1 MRLFELFSDDAGEG
15 DMISTLRQDAIDM
28 LMPLAAQKVPYVSV
42 QAIIDKLRTYAT
54 GITIDRALV
63 MQILDPNA
71 VKLITK
77 IEGDKVY
84 FTLPE
89 NNEREVDDTQKKK
102 DAEHTQSTAQ
112 DQAKK
117 VVTQSDS
124 PLA

>member
-1 MRLFELFSDDAGEG
+1 MKLFELFADAAGDG

-28 LMPLAAQKVPYVSV
+28 LMPLAAQKVPYVTV
-42 QAIIDKLRTYAT
+42 QAIIDKLRTYET

-71 VKLITK
+71 VKLVTK

-84 FTLPE
+84 FTLPDE
-89 NNEREVDDTQKKK
+89 QDRAVDDTQKVK
-102 DAEHTQSTAQ
+102 DAEHTKSTAQ

-117 VVTQSDS
+117 AVSQNDS